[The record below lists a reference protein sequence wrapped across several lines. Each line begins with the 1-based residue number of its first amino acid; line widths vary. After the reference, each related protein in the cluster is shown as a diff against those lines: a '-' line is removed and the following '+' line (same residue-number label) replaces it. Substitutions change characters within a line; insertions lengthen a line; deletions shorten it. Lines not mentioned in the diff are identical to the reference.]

1 MEDRQAVPLDKT
13 GGAESADSAPFAG
26 LLEESFASKSFKRGD
41 IIEGVIVSKRAD
53 EILVDVGGK
62 AEAVVSARELERMSE
77 REIADLCVGEPV
89 LGYIVRPED
98 ENGHIVL
105 SLQRAEMEKDWQDA
119 EAFQASGEIIKRP
132 VIGHNKGG
140 LIVRVGRIRGF
151 VPASQ
156 LSSAPAASAGG
167 AEDSPLASLVGTTL
181 SLKVV
186 EVDRKRNRLILSER
200 EAVKE
205 ERRARKERLLEE
217 LREGE
222 EVHGVISS
230 LCSFG
235 AFVDLGGAD
244 GLIHLSELSWSRV
257 NDPAEVVKVGDE
269 VKVRVLKVDRERNR
283 IALSLKRLQPEPWSA
298 VDETYYVGQL
308 VKGTITKL
316 TDFGAF
322 ARLDDNIEGLIHISE
337 LSDERINHPRD
348 VVREGEEVT
357 LRVIRIDSARRR
369 LGLSL
374 RRAQEGYDD
383 IDWQGGYKDESLT

>member
-1 MEDRQAVPLDKT
+1 MEDRQAGPLDKRE
-13 GGAESADSAPFAG
+13 GEAEGSDFAPFAG
-26 LLEESFASKSFKRGD
+26 LLEESFACKSFKRGD
-41 IIEGVIVSKRAD
+41 IIEGMIVSKRAD

-62 AEAVVSARELERMSE
+62 AEAIVSARELERMSE
-77 REIADLCVGEPV
+77 REIADLHVGEPV

-105 SLQRAEMEKDWQDA
+105 SLQRAELEKDWQDA
-119 EAFQASGEIIKRP
+119 EALQASGEIIKRP
-132 VIGHNKGG
+132 VIGYNKGG
-140 LIVRVGRIRGF
+140 LIARVGRIRGF

-156 LSSAPAASAGG
+156 LSTSPAASAGG
-167 AEDSPLASLVGTTL
+167 EDSPLASLVGTTL

-205 ERRARKERLLEE
+205 ERKARKERLLTE
-217 LREGE
+217 LREGDE
-222 EVHGVISS
+222 AHGVISS

-257 NDPAEVVKVGDE
+257 NNPAEVVKVGDE
-269 VKVRVLKVDRERNR
+269 VNVRVLKVDRERNR

-298 VDETYYVGQL
+298 VDKTYYVGQL

-348 VVREGEEVT
+348 VVKEGEGVT

-374 RRAQEGYDD
+374 RRAQEGDD